1 MFRLIAIP
9 LGLLMELCYKLIKDY
24 GLALLVFTIL
34 IKIILLPLQ
43 IKQQKSTAKM
53 QRYQPEI
60 EKIRKKY
67 GKNNEQM
74 QQKLAEFYAKEGV
87 SPAGSCLP
95 MIISMLVLF
104 SLINVVYQPIYY
116 VLNDIDNGKIDRAS
130 NVVSS
135 LYTVCY
141 DIKDNEIDFEQ
152 LVAMYD
158 ADNNGELSE
167 TEQDT
172 MINALNENKVTD
184 KEGKE
189 YNFKTTS
196 SIKEAEIDDKKY
208 SAKEQITKAVE
219 ALMMYR
225 DEGNS
230 LYSYMIDDSKVSKQL
245 RARPELVVIN
255 IIKDGY
261 TQPFEKIDS
270 KLVTEVEDF
279 NYTLLGFGLGV
290 YPSTKNITILIPI
303 ISFVTQLVC
312 TFVSN
317 YFTKKNNPS
326 VQMGGGMKMMM
337 YVMPLFSLF
346 IAFGFPAGL
355 GIYWIYSGIF
365 SLLQI
370 IVLNIVYTPER
381 IGRMVDKEMAS
392 NKHKKR
398 KTMMQ
403 RMLEMQNAD
412 GTSTE
417 VAKRLNYNNSDN
429 DDDENGEEGSVNKKD
444 LSKAELKELQRK
456 KLNEARKRMAEKY
469 GDEYYED

>member
-130 NVVSS
+130 NIVSS

-141 DIKDNEIDFEQ
+141 DIKDNEIDFEK

-158 ADNNGELSE
+158 ADNNSELSDE
-167 TEQDT
+167 EKDT

-189 YNFKTTS
+189 YNFKSTS

-225 DEGNS
+225 DESNS
-230 LYSYMIDDSKVSKQL
+230 LYSYMIDESKVSKQL

-270 KLVTEVEDF
+270 KLVSEVEDF

-290 YPSTKNITILIPI
+290 YPSVKNITILIPI

-392 NKHKKR
+392 DKHKKR

-412 GTSTE
+412 GTTAE

-429 DDDENGEEGSVNKKD
+429 DDDENGEEEPVNKKE

>member
-158 ADNNGELSE
+158 ADDNGELSE

-184 KEGKE
+184 KEGRE

>member
-184 KEGKE
+184 KEGRE

-429 DDDENGEEGSVNKKD
+429 DDDENGEEGPVNKKD

>member
-9 LGLLMELCYKLIKDY
+9 LGLLMELCYKLIRDY
-24 GLALLVFTIL
+24 GIALLAFTVL

-60 EKIRKKY
+60 EKIKKKY
-67 GKNNEQM
+67 GKNNEQL

-130 NVVSS
+130 SVVSS

-141 DIKDNEIDFEQ
+141 DIKDNEIDFEK

-158 ADNNGELSE
+158 ADQNGELSDE
-167 TEQDT
+167 EKGT
-172 MINALNENKVTD
+172 MITALNENKVTD
-184 KEGKE
+184 KDGKE
-189 YNFKTTS
+189 YNFKETS

-208 SAKEQITKAVE
+208 SSKEQITSAVE

-225 DEGNS
+225 GETEEDN
-230 LYSYMIDDSKVSKQL
+230 LYLFMIDDSKVSKQL

-255 IIKDGY
+255 IIKDGF
-261 TQPFEKIDS
+261 TLPFEKIDS
-270 KLVTEVEDF
+270 KLVSEIQDF

-290 YPSTKNITILIPI
+290 YPSTKNLTVLIPI

-355 GIYWIYSGIF
+355 GIYWIYSGIL
-365 SLLQI
+365 SLVQI
-370 IVLNIVYTPER
+370 IVLNLVYTPDR
-381 IGRMVDKEMAS
+381 IGRMVDKDMAK
-392 NKHKKR
+392 NKKRR

-403 RMLEMQNAD
+403 KMLEMQNAD
-412 GTSTE
+412 GTSAE
-417 VAKRLNYNNSDN
+417 VAKRLSFYNEDDDDDD
-429 DDDENGEEGSVNKKD
+429 DDDEHKEKKE

>member
-172 MINALNENKVTD
+172 MINALNEDKVTD

-429 DDDENGEEGSVNKKD
+429 NDDENGEEGSVNKKD

>member
-9 LGLLMELCYKLIKDY
+9 LGLLMELCYKVLKDY
-24 GLALLVFTIL
+24 GLALLAFTIL

-60 EKIRKKY
+60 EKIKKKY

-116 VLNDIDNGKIDRAS
+116 VLNDIDNGHIDRAS

-158 ADNNGELSE
+158 ADNNGELSDE
-167 TEQDT
+167 EKNT
-172 MINALNENKVTD
+172 MITALNENKVTD
-184 KEGKE
+184 KDGKE
-189 YNFKTTS
+189 YDFKETS
-196 SIKEAEIDDKKY
+196 SIKEAEVNDKKY
-208 SAKEQITKAVE
+208 SSKEQITSAIE
-219 ALMMYR
+219 ALLMYR

-255 IIKDGY
+255 IIKDGF
-261 TQPFEKIDS
+261 TLPFEKIDS
-270 KLVTEVEDF
+270 KLVSEVEDF

-365 SLLQI
+365 SLVQI
-370 IVLNIVYTPER
+370 IVLNLVYTPER
-381 IGRMVDKEMAS
+381 IGRMVDKDMEK
-392 NKHKKR
+392 NKKRR

-412 GTSTE
+412 GTSAE
-417 VAKRLNYNNSDN
+417 VAKRLSFYNEKDDDD
-429 DDDENGEEGSVNKKD
+429 DDDEPSEKKE

>member
-130 NVVSS
+130 NIVSS

-141 DIKDNEIDFEQ
+141 DIKDNEIDFEK

-158 ADNNGELSE
+158 ADNNSELSDE
-167 TEQDT
+167 EKDT

-189 YNFKTTS
+189 YNFKSTS

-225 DEGNS
+225 DESNS
-230 LYSYMIDDSKVSKQL
+230 LYSYMIDESKVSKQL

-270 KLVTEVEDF
+270 KLVSEVEDF

-290 YPSTKNITILIPI
+290 YPSVKNITILIPI

-412 GTSTE
+412 GTTAE

-429 DDDENGEEGSVNKKD
+429 DDDENGEEEPVNKKE

>member
-9 LGLLMELCYKLIKDY
+9 LGLLMELCYKVLKDY
-24 GLALLVFTIL
+24 GLALLAFTIL

-60 EKIRKKY
+60 EKIKKKY

-116 VLNDIDNGKIDRAS
+116 VLNDIDNGHIDRAS

-158 ADNNGELSE
+158 ADNNGELSDE
-167 TEQDT
+167 EKNT
-172 MINALNENKVTD
+172 MITALNENKVTD
-184 KEGKE
+184 KDGKE
-189 YNFKTTS
+189 YDFKTTS
-196 SIKEAEIDDKKY
+196 SIKEAEVNDKKY
-208 SAKEQITKAVE
+208 SSKEQITSAVE

-225 DEGNS
+225 DEGSS

-255 IIKDGY
+255 IIKDGF
-261 TQPFEKIDS
+261 TLPFEKIDS
-270 KLVTEVEDF
+270 KLVSEVEDF

-365 SLLQI
+365 SLVQI
-370 IVLNIVYTPER
+370 IVLNLVYTPER
-381 IGRMVDKEMAS
+381 IGRMVDKDMEK
-392 NKHKKR
+392 NKKRR

-412 GTSTE
+412 GTSAE
-417 VAKRLNYNNSDN
+417 VAKRLSFYNEKDDDD
-429 DDDENGEEGSVNKKD
+429 DDDEPSEKKE

>member
-130 NVVSS
+130 NIVSS

-141 DIKDNEIDFEQ
+141 DIKDNEIDFEK

-158 ADNNGELSE
+158 ADNNSELSDE
-167 TEQDT
+167 EKDT

-189 YNFKTTS
+189 YNFKSTS

-230 LYSYMIDDSKVSKQL
+230 LYSYMIDESKVSKQL

-270 KLVTEVEDF
+270 KLVSEVEDF

-290 YPSTKNITILIPI
+290 YPSVKNITILIPI

-370 IVLNIVYTPER
+370 IVLNLVYTPER

-392 NKHKKR
+392 DKHKKR

-412 GTSTE
+412 GTTAE
-417 VAKRLNYNNSDN
+417 VAKRLYNNDN
-429 DDDENGEEGSVNKKD
+429 DDNDDEDEEEPVNKKE

>member
-9 LGLLMELCYKLIKDY
+9 LGLLMQLCYEVIKDY
-24 GLALLVFTIL
+24 GLALLAFTFL
-34 IKIILLPLQ
+34 IKVILLPLQ
-43 IKQQKSTAKM
+43 VKQQKSTAKM

-60 EKIRKKY
+60 DKIRKKY
-67 GKNNEQM
+67 GKNNEQL
-74 QQKLAEFYAKEGV
+74 QQKLAEYYAKEGI

-104 SLINVVYQPIYY
+104 SLINVVYQPLYY
-116 VLNDIDNGKIDRAS
+116 VLNDVENGHIERAS
-130 NVVSS
+130 NLVSN

-141 DIKDNEIDFEQ
+141 DIKDNEIDFDA

-158 ADNNGELSE
+158 ADNNGELSDE
-167 TEQDT
+167 EKDT
-172 MINALNENKVTD
+172 MVSALNENKVVD

-189 YNFKTTS
+189 LSFKNTS
-196 SIKEAEIDDKKY
+196 KIKEVELDDKKY
-208 SAKEQITKAVE
+208 SSKEQITSAVN
-219 ALMMYR
+219 ALIMCK
-225 DEGNS
+225 DNDTS
-230 LYSYMIDDSKVSKQL
+230 LYSYMIDESKVSQQL
-245 RARPELVVIN
+245 RSRPELVLIS

-261 TQPFEKIDS
+261 TKPFEMIDTS
-270 KLVTEVEDF
+270 LVTEVDDF

-312 TFVSN
+312 TFVSQ

-326 VQMGGGMKMMM
+326 VQMGGGMKVMM

-365 SLLQI
+365 SLIQI
-370 IVLNIVYTPER
+370 ILLNVIYTPER
-381 IGRMVDKEMAS
+381 MGRIVEKEMAS
-392 NKHKKR
+392 KKKKR

-403 RMLEMQNAD
+403 RMLELQEAD
-412 GTSTE
+412 GTN
-417 VAKRLNYNNSDN
+417 AKYVQRMGLDKNG
-429 DDDENGEEGSVNKKD
+429 DDDEEEEVDKSK

>member
-9 LGLLMELCYKLIKDY
+9 LGLLMELCYKVLKDY
-24 GLALLVFTIL
+24 GLALLAFTIL

-60 EKIRKKY
+60 EKIKKKY
-67 GKNNEQM
+67 GKNNEQL

-116 VLNDIDNGKIDRAS
+116 VLNDIDNGHIDRAS

-158 ADNNGELSE
+158 ADHNGEMSDE
-167 TEQDT
+167 EKDT

-184 KEGKE
+184 KDGKE
-189 YNFKTTS
+189 YNFKSTS
-196 SIKEAEIDDKKY
+196 SIKEAEINDKKY
-208 SAKEQITKAVE
+208 SAKEQITSAVE

-230 LYSYMIDDSKVSKQL
+230 LYSYMIDESKVSKQL

-255 IIKDGY
+255 IIKDGF

-270 KLVTEVEDF
+270 KLVKEVEDF

-365 SLLQI
+365 SLVQI
-370 IVLNIVYTPER
+370 IVLNLVYTPER
-381 IGRMVDKEMAS
+381 IGRMVDKDMAK
-392 NKHKKR
+392 NKKRR

-412 GTSTE
+412 GTSAE
-417 VAKRLNYNNSDN
+417 VAKRLSFYNEKDEDD
-429 DDDENGEEGSVNKKD
+429 DDDEPSEKKE

>member
-9 LGLLMELCYKLIKDY
+9 LGLLMELCYKLIRDY
-24 GLALLVFTIL
+24 GIALLAFTVL

-116 VLNDIDNGKIDRAS
+116 VLNDIDNGHIDRAS

-158 ADNNGELSE
+158 ADHNSELSDE
-167 TEQDT
+167 EKNT
-172 MINALNENKVTD
+172 MITALNENKVTD
-184 KEGKE
+184 KDGKE
-189 YNFKTTS
+189 YSFKETS
-196 SIKEAEIDDKKY
+196 SIKETEIDDKKY
-208 SAKEQITKAVE
+208 SSKEQIEKAID
-219 ALMMYR
+219 ALLMYR
-225 DEGNS
+225 DESNS

-261 TQPFEKIDS
+261 TLPFEKIDS
-270 KLVTEVEDF
+270 KLVSEVEDF

-326 VQMGGGMKMMM
+326 VQMGGGMKMML
-337 YVMPLFSLF
+337 YVMPIFSLF

-355 GIYWIYSGIF
+355 GIYWIYSGIL
-365 SLLQI
+365 SLVQI
-370 IVLNIVYTPER
+370 IVLNLVYTPER

-412 GTSTE
+412 GTTAE
-417 VAKRLNYNNSDN
+417 VAKRLYNKDDDD
-429 DDDENGEEGSVNKKD
+429 DDDEEEPVNKKE

>member
-9 LGLLMELCYKLIKDY
+9 LGLLMELCYKVLKDY
-24 GLALLVFTIL
+24 GLALLAFTIL

-60 EKIRKKY
+60 EKIKKKY
-67 GKNNEQM
+67 GKNNEQL

-116 VLNDIDNGKIDRAS
+116 VLNDIDNGHIDRAS

-158 ADNNGELSE
+158 ADHNGEMSDE
-167 TEQDT
+167 EKDT

-184 KEGKE
+184 KDGKE
-189 YNFKTTS
+189 YNFKSTS
-196 SIKEAEIDDKKY
+196 SIKEAEINDKKY
-208 SAKEQITKAVE
+208 SAKEQITSAVE

-225 DEGNS
+225 DEDNS
-230 LYSYMIDDSKVSKQL
+230 LYSYMIDESKVSKQL

-255 IIKDGY
+255 IIKDGF

-270 KLVTEVEDF
+270 KLVKEVEDF

-365 SLLQI
+365 SLVQI
-370 IVLNIVYTPER
+370 IVLNLVYTPER
-381 IGRMVDKEMAS
+381 IGRMVDKDMAK
-392 NKHKKR
+392 NKKRR

-412 GTSTE
+412 GTSAE
-417 VAKRLNYNNSDN
+417 VAKRLSFYNEKDEDD
-429 DDDENGEEGSVNKKD
+429 DDDEPSEKKE